1 MGWPPPG
8 TLPERG
14 RDRFGEKSGMI
25 VRPMNGETRLITQH
39 DHARVAGTLARHWK
53 GNEIV
58 PAPEPSLKDAV
69 LFAIDNHDV
78 GWCGPDAS
86 SRYDPETRTSMSFFG
101 STAEEAIAIWEEGV
115 DRCGEYRAFS
125 GFMVSCHFSRLAET
139 GLRGAP
145 SEELNLLRGFIQTQ
159 EKKKFVFVRN
169 FSPAE
174 NDSKEDSALLL
185 GTCDTLSLLICGAPE
200 ISPSKG
206 ATRQFP
212 ASGLQIRI
220 LSDEVLGFAPWP
232 FDVDRLEVKYPGV
245 VIPGGPFAG
254 VEAWEAAL
262 EMAEPNI
269 FTGSI
274 MPLDLEK

>member
-1 MGWPPPG
+1 
-8 TLPERG
+8 
-14 RDRFGEKSGMI
+14 MI

-58 PAPEPSLKDAV
+58 PALEPSLKDAV

-101 STAEEAIAIWEEGV
+101 STAEEATAIWEESV
-115 DRCGEYRAFS
+115 DCCGEYRAFS

-159 EKKKFVFVRN
+159 EEKRCVFARD

-174 NDSKEDSALLL
+174 NASKDGSALLL
-185 GTCDTLSLLICGAPE
+185 GTCDTLSLLVCGAPE
-200 ISPSKG
+200 IAPSKG
-206 ATRQFP
+206 VIRQFP
-212 ASGLQIRI
+212 ASGIQIRI
-220 LSDEVLGFAPWP
+220 LSDEVLGFGPWP
-232 FDVDRLEVKYPGV
+232 FDVERLEVKYPGV
-245 VIPGGPFAG
+245 AIPGGPYAG

-262 EMAEPNI
+262 EKAEPNI
-269 FTGSI
+269 FSGSI
-274 MPLDLEK
+274 LPLDLEK